1 MDKRLQQH
9 PLGFWEVINKP
20 TLLELQAYYAQ
31 KYYQEGK
38 GSYEINYSEDEVVYF
53 NAKIEQRHSVLQALI
68 PNLPIKPKMIDVGCG
83 EGYAL
88 SYFNKQG
95 WSVKGIDFS
104 EAGVASKNP
113 HCLSL
118 LSSGDVFSL
127 LDAEVITNK
136 TYDIVWLQNVLEH
149 VIEPLSLLKTLRCL
163 VKPDG
168 YAVITVPND
177 FSITQ
182 QAAINKHHVEHEFWV
197 LPPDHLTY
205 FDYSSLLN
213 TVKATGWDCKEAL
226 ADFPVD
232 WYLFHPGSNYVLDK
246 AVGKDIHKA
255 RVQLENMIHAQP
267 IQDVINYWS
276 AAAKLGIG
284 RSITIFLK
292 PSEI

>member
-20 TLLELQAYYAQ
+20 TPLELQAYYAQ

-127 LDAEVITNK
+127 LDTEVIANK

-163 VKPDG
+163 VKPDR
-168 YAVITVPND
+168 
-177 FSITQ
+177 SE
-182 QAAINKHHVEHEFWV
+182 EHT
-197 LPPDHLTY
+197 LNSSHL
-205 FDYSSLLN
+205 DLSRMPSS
-213 TVKATGWDCKEAL
+213 A
-226 ADFPVD
+226 
-232 WYLFHPGSNYVLDK
+232 
-246 AVGKDIHKA
+246 
-255 RVQLENMIHAQP
+255 
-267 IQDVINYWS
+267 
-276 AAAKLGIG
+276 
-284 RSITIFLK
+284 
-292 PSEI
+292 